1 MGSQG
6 PVTTTDAGI
15 PVASDG
21 QLLTVGPDGPI
32 LLNDHYLIEQMAKF
46 NRRRIPEW
54 QPHAE
59 GAGAFCYFEVTHDAS
74 QYTRAAVPQPGT
86 RTRTGIRFPTVAGE
100 QGSPDTWRDVR
111 GFLVREVF
119 DDAARDRLVSTVVRN
134 LLGGVPEPVLERA
147 FQHWKNIDQNIGER
161 IEKGVRAGQA

>member
-1 MGSQG
+1 MGSQC

-46 NRRRIPEW
+46 NPERIPER
-54 QPHAE
+54 QPHAK
-59 GAGAFCYFEVTHDAS
+59 GTDASGYFEGTHDIS
-74 QYTRAAVPQPGT
+74 RYRGAAVPQPGT
-86 RTRTGIRFPTVAGE
+86 RTDTGIRFSTVAGE
-100 QGSPDTWRDVR
+100 QGSPDTWPDLR

-134 LLGGVPEPVLERA
+134 LLGGVPEPVQERA

>member
-1 MGSQG
+1 MSDQR

-21 QLLTVGPDGPI
+21 QSLTVGPDGPI
-32 LLNDHYLIEQMAKF
+32 LLNDHYLIEQMASLY
-46 NRRRIPEW
+46 RERIPER
-54 QPHAE
+54 QPHAK
-59 GAGAFCYFEVTHDAS
+59 GAGAFGYFEVTHDVS

-86 RTRTGIRFPTVAGE
+86 RPETGIRFSTAAGE
-100 QGSPDTWRDVR
+100 QGSPDTWPDLR

-134 LLGGVPEPVLERA
+134 LLGGVPEPVQERA

>member
-1 MGSQG
+1 MSNQR
-6 PVTTTDAGI
+6 PVTTIDAGI

-21 QLLTVGPDGPI
+21 QSLAVGPDGPI
-32 LLNDHYLIEQMAKF
+32 LLNEHYLIEQIANF
-46 NRRRIPEW
+46 NRERIPEL
-54 QPHAE
+54 QPHAK
-59 GAGAFCYFEVTHDAS
+59 GAGAFGYCKVTHDVS

-86 RTRTGIRFPTVAGE
+86 RTETGIRFSTLAVG
-100 QGSPDTWRDVR
+100 QSSPDSWWDPR

-119 DDAARDRLVSTVVRN
+119 DDAARDRLVSTVVRY
-134 LLGGVPEPVLERA
+134 LLGGVSEPILERA